1 MNWGQKMLIS
11 FIVFAMGIVYLAYRC
26 MQVNTALV
34 TKEYYKDELKY
45 QDVIDGT
52 KMANALSGK
61 IELIQNGESI
71 SVQLPAEMKNEKV
84 SGNIWFYCAS
94 DVKKTGIFASKQT
107 HKPRNASIGVHCCL
121 DYTRSSL
128 TGTVITNIITLNK
141 LLLYYNAVA
150 IYHSRTYFGH
160 HQQYALC
167 GNVRAFVASL
177 THPIFGEPKKNA
189 GYPALPGWKSNHL
202 FRAWF
207 HLWTVGPQN
216 LSRRLST
223 MVLDWHGN
231 AHPFFGCS
239 PLDLSKK
246 ITTAISE

>member
-94 DVKKTGIFASKQT
+94 DVKKDRHIRLETNSQATQCI
-107 HKPRNASIGVHCCL
+107 N
-121 DYTRSSL
+121 RS
-128 TGTVITNIITLNK
+128 TL
-141 LLLYYNAVA
+141 
-150 IYHSRTYFGH
+150 
-160 HQQYALC
+160 
-167 GNVRAFVASL
+167 
-177 THPIFGEPKKNA
+177 
-189 GYPALPGWKSNHL
+189 LPGLYTVKFDWNSNNKHYHAEQTL
-202 FRAWF
+202 TI
-207 HLWTVGPQN
+207 L
-216 LSRRLST
+216 
-223 MVLDWHGN
+223 
-231 AHPFFGCS
+231 
-239 PLDLSKK
+239 
-246 ITTAISE
+246 